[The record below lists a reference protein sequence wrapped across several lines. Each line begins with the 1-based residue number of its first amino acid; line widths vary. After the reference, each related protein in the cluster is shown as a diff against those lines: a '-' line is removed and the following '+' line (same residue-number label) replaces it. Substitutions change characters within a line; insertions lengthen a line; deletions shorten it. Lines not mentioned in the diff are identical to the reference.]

1 MLETLEGE
9 GILVSAESPEHG
21 WKVKYHFSIT
31 TNTVRTPGF
40 PPVASHSSSTGSVV
54 ALNGQSIL
62 DGYYQLTAEDGEILR
77 VKNMSGQW
85 VILAPA

>member
-1 MLETLEGE
+1 MVETLEGE
-9 GILVSAESPEHG
+9 GILTSLETPSHG
-21 WKVKYHFSIT
+21 WKVKYRFSIT

-40 PPVASHSSSTGSVV
+40 PPVASRSSSMGTVV
-54 ALNGQSIL
+54 ALNGQSIP

-77 VKNMSGQW
+77 VKNIMGQW

>member
-1 MLETLEGE
+1 MIETLEGE
-9 GILVSAESPEHG
+9 GILASIETPSHG

-31 TNTVRTPGF
+31 TETVRTPGF
-40 PPVASHSSSTGSVV
+40 PPVASHSNSRGSVV
-54 ALNGQSIL
+54 ALNGQSIP

-77 VKNMSGQW
+77 VKNMTGQW